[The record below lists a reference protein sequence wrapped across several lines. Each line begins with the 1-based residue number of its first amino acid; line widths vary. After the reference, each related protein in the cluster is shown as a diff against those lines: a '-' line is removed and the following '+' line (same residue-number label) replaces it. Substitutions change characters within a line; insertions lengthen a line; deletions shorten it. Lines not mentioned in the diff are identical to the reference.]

1 MGEPTTEAGKR
12 LLGLLDRQS
21 SGPPTESWRNGVAY
35 AAECAILSIPL
46 IEAEA
51 YAMGHNDGKVPW
63 PSRDA
68 ARAEAR
74 SAVLRGVRD
83 EVEGMTR
90 YAGGGCGVDGT
101 WLCNWHAVLAAI
113 DRRLDDA

>member
-12 LLGLLDRQS
+12 LLSFLDDPENAQS
-21 SGPPTESWRNGVAY
+21 PLEPQWVA
-35 AAECAILSIPL
+35 A

-74 SAVLRGVRD
+74 AAVLRELRD
-83 EVEGMTR
+83 EVAGMKSDATMYDWSEPPR
-90 YAGGGCGVDGT
+90 PVHEWIDRAS
-101 WLCNWHAVLAAI
+101 VLAAI
-113 DRRLDDA
+113 DRRLGDD